1 MESFKSEFQNNESFQ
16 EELGS
21 LYYESNEPEKALR
34 IFEAILHK
42 NKGSGLKTWNLL
54 SLANLYNDSW
64 STELYK
70 KAIQLLSLKQ
80 KEKFSQETN
89 RTISKAQVQLLILQ
103 KQQGEQ
109 EDYLAQLNLIQ
120 KSDPYFLEIYY
131 YKFLY
136 FLSLEDQSSSQAIV
150 KEFVQTINYLMEKNV
165 EEVLFYD

>member
-1 MESFKSEFQNNESFQ
+1 M
-16 EELGS
+16 
-21 LYYESNEPEKALR
+21 
-34 IFEAILHK
+34 
-42 NKGSGLKTWNLL
+42 
-54 SLANLYNDSW
+54 
-64 STELYK
+64 
-70 KAIQLLSLKQ
+70 SLKQ

-89 RTISKAQVQLLILQ
+89 RTISKAQVQLLMLQ

-136 FLSLEDQSSSQAIV
+136 FLSLEDQSSSQSVV